1 MYLGKKRQMEVINTV
16 LSNWRRRSLNKSYGK
31 VTASRSLSHGWLRRD
46 NLVILIK
53 LQHVLIDQV
62 LHDVVGVLVLVVLG
76 LGVVEF
82 SLQFS
87 DAVHAQIELRILGRR
102 PLLAV
107 MHLGFGA
114 APLTAYLEEMSSRS
128 FRGYKSNDGQSLT
141 CNLLEMWLV
150 SSNACAMAGSMLMSR
165 FLLLARSSL
174 RSLTLP

>member
-1 MYLGKKRQMEVINTV
+1 MYLEKKRQVEVINTV
-16 LSNWRRRSLNKSYGK
+16 LSNWRRRSLNKSHGR
-31 VTASRSLSHGWLRRD
+31 VAASCSRSHGWLRRD

-107 MHLGFGA
+107 THLGFGA
-114 APLTAYLEEMSSRS
+114 APLAAHLEE
-128 FRGYKSNDGQSLT
+128 
-141 CNLLEMWLV
+141 V
-150 SSNACAMAGSMLMSR
+150 SSGTFGS
-165 FLLLARSSL
+165 
-174 RSLTLP
+174 